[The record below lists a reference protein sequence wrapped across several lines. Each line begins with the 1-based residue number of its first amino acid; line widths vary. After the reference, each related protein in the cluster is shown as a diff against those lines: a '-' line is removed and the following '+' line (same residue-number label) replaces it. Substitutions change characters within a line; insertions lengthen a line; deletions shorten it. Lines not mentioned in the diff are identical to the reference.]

1 MGQQEEALSAAK
13 SATVHRKPVSTPQR
27 SAHPATQHNR
37 LVWWKHLSRR
47 TRLALFAALLA
58 SIALIIGLA
67 AGLSARK
74 HSRNLPLPSGQ
85 GGPFTGDLTYYAPGL
100 GACGVTSTNSDKI
113 VAISHL
119 VFDAAST
126 GSDPNANPLC
136 GKKTRASR
144 DNKSVDLSVVDRC
157 TGCQA
162 KDLDVTVDSFAMLA
176 DANLGRVSVEW
187 NWLEDIPASAQG

>member
-1 MGQQEEALSAAK
+1 MKQQEEAVSAARL
-13 SATVHRKPVSTPQR
+13 ATVHRKPVPTLQQT
-27 SAHPATQHNR
+27 ALPATQQNR
-37 LVWWKHLSRR
+37 FDWWKNLSRR
-47 TRLALFAALLA
+47 TRLALFAALVA

-67 AGLSARK
+67 AGLSTRQ
-74 HSRNLPLPSGQ
+74 HSQNLPLPSGH

-100 GACGVTSTNSDKI
+100 GACGVTSTDSDKI

-119 VFDAAST
+119 LFDAAST

-136 GKKTRASR
+136 GKKIRASR
-144 DNKSVDLSVVDRC
+144 DNSSVDLTVVDRC

-176 DANLGRVSVEW
+176 NVDLGRVSVEW
-187 NWLEDIPASAQG
+187 NWLEDVPASAQG